1 MRHGFAGKRLG
12 RNSSH
17 KKALMRNL
25 TTSLILH
32 ERIQTTDGKAKELKG
47 VVEKMITLG
56 KRGDLHARRQAAAFI
71 IGKEAVQKLFEI
83 APRFTDKNGGYTRT
97 LKLGRRLGDSAP
109 VSIIEL
115 IGAPKKETK
124 KAKEEVKPA

>member
-1 MRHGFAGKRLG
+1 MRHGVTGKRLG

-32 ERIQTTDGKAKELKG
+32 ERIQTTDSKAKELRS

-56 KRGDLHARRQAAAFI
+56 KRGDLHARRLAASFV

-83 APRFTDKNGGYTRT
+83 APRYNDTKGGYTRIM
-97 LKLGRRLGDSAP
+97 KLGRRLGDAAP

-115 IGAPKKETK
+115 VGAQIKEAKKKEET
-124 KAKEEVKPA
+124 KPAA